1 MLKPNKLANNNFL
14 SSLDLSTDEV
24 LHILDLANNFKNKK
38 LNIDLGNKVLGL
50 IFDKSSTRTRVSFQV
65 AMTRLGGTTIDLN
78 PTTSQIGRGEPIK
91 DTARVLSRYCDV
103 IAIRTFDHS
112 DLEEYAKWSTKPVIN
127 ALTDLEH
134 PCQALAD
141 FMTIKEEFLDFKDV
155 VLTFIGDGNN
165 VANSLILCG
174 ALLGVEVRI
183 ACPKG
188 YEPNSLLIDK
198 AYEIYKNKNL
208 LKITNDPNTAVLG
221 ANVLYTDVWSSMGEE
236 NQKEEKDKYLP
247 SFFIS
252 QILDVVTLE
261 KLKFSKA
268 DIAKTKLLR
277 KWHLFLKNKNIAQ
290 LDEFDRFKLH
300 QELEMFLPSFIFY
313 LPQNSQL
320 DWLHKWRDND
330 DKLFHPSNLVNGDL
344 IKKNL
349 EIKDGPIL
357 GELLQ
362 YLSQELAYKRL
373 NNFDEAIY
381 KAKQWIEQNAP
392 KCD

>member
-78 PTTSQIGRGEPIK
+78 PNTSQIGRGEPIK

-103 IAIRTFDHS
+103 IAIRTFEHS
-112 DLEEYAKWSTKPVIN
+112 DLEEYAKWATTPVIN

-141 FMTIKEEFLDFKDV
+141 FLTIKEEFSDFDNV

-165 VANSLILCG
+165 VANSLILSG

-188 YEPNSLLIDK
+188 YEPNNLVIKK
-198 AYEIYKNKNL
+198 ALAIYKNKNL
-208 LKITNDPNTAVLG
+208 LKITNDIDTAVSG

-236 NQKEEKDKYLP
+236 KDK
-247 SFFIS
+247 
-252 QILDVVTLE
+252 E
-261 KLKFSKA
+261 KKEKYFSKFTINDDLLIKA
-268 DIAKTKLLR
+268 NNDAIVLHCLPAYRGKEITDRVIESSKSKVFDQSENRMHVQQALLYKLL
-277 KWHLFLKNKNIAQ
+277 
-290 LDEFDRFKLH
+290 
-300 QELEMFLPSFIFY
+300 S
-313 LPQNSQL
+313 
-320 DWLHKWRDND
+320 
-330 DKLFHPSNLVNGDL
+330 
-344 IKKNL
+344 
-349 EIKDGPIL
+349 
-357 GELLQ
+357 
-362 YLSQELAYKRL
+362 
-373 NNFDEAIY
+373 
-381 KAKQWIEQNAP
+381 
-392 KCD
+392 

>member
-1 MLKPNKLANNNFL
+1 MLKPNKLVNNNFL
-14 SSLDLSTDEV
+14 SSLDLSKDEV
-24 LHILDLANNFKNKK
+24 FHILELAKSFKNKK
-38 LNIDLGNKVLGL
+38 LNFAPNNKVLGL

-141 FMTIKEEFLDFKDV
+141 FLTIHEEFVDFEDV

-188 YEPNSLLIDK
+188 YEPNSLVLKK
-198 AYEIYKNKNL
+198 AYEIYKHKDL
-208 LKITNDPNTAVLG
+208 LKITNDVNTAVLG

-236 NQKEEKDKYLP
+236 NKKAEKDK
-247 SFFIS
+247 FFNGFTI
-252 QILDVVTLE
+252 
-261 KLKFSKA
+261 
-268 DIAKTKLLR
+268 
-277 KWHLFLKNKNIAQ
+277 
-290 LDEFDRFKLH
+290 
-300 QELEMFLPSFIFY
+300 
-313 LPQNSQL
+313 
-320 DWLHKWRDND
+320 D
-330 DKLFHPSNLVNGDL
+330 DDLVNKAEKDAIIL
-344 IKKNL
+344 HCLPAYRSKEITDEAFESKKNRIFDQAENRL
-349 EIKDGPIL
+349 HAQQAL
-357 GELLQ
+357 LSCLLQ
-362 YLSQELAYKRL
+362 
-373 NNFDEAIY
+373 
-381 KAKQWIEQNAP
+381 
-392 KCD
+392 

>member
-1 MLKPNKLANNNFL
+1 MLKPNKLANKNFL
-14 SSLDLSTDEV
+14 SSLDMSTEEV
-24 LHILDLANNFKNKK
+24 LHVLELARSFKNKDLNLK
-38 LNIDLGNKVLGL
+38 LDSKVLGL

-65 AMTRLGGTTIDLN
+65 AMSKLGGTTIDLN

-141 FMTIKEEFLDFKDV
+141 FLTIHEEFLDFKDV

-188 YEPNSLLIDK
+188 YEPKSQIIEK
-198 AYEIYKNKNL
+198 AYEIYKNKDL
-208 LKITNDPNTAVLG
+208 LKITNDPNIAVLG

-236 NQKEEKDKYLP
+236 NKKAEKDK
-247 SFFIS
+247 FFNGFTI
-252 QILDVVTLE
+252 
-261 KLKFSKA
+261 
-268 DIAKTKLLR
+268 
-277 KWHLFLKNKNIAQ
+277 
-290 LDEFDRFKLH
+290 
-300 QELEMFLPSFIFY
+300 
-313 LPQNSQL
+313 
-320 DWLHKWRDND
+320 DND
-330 DKLFHPSNLVNGDL
+330 LVN
-344 IKKNL
+344 KAEKNAIIL
-349 EIKDGPIL
+349 HCLPAYRSKEITDEVFESEKNRIFDQAENRL
-357 GELLQ
+357 HVQQALLSC
-362 YLSQELAYKRL
+362 LL
-373 NNFDEAIY
+373 
-381 KAKQWIEQNAP
+381 
-392 KCD
+392 

>member
-1 MLKPNKLANNNFL
+1 MLKPIKLANNNFL
-14 SSLDLSTDEV
+14 SSLDLSTNEV
-24 LHILDLANNFKNKK
+24 LHILELATNFKNKEI
-38 LNIDLGNKVLGL
+38 NINLSNKVLGL

-78 PTTSQIGRGEPIK
+78 PTTSQIKRGEPIK

-112 DLEEYAKWSTKPVIN
+112 DLEEYAKWSSKPVIN

-141 FMTIKEEFLDFKDV
+141 FLTIHEEFIDFKNV

-188 YEPNSLLIDK
+188 YEPNSVVIKK

-208 LKITNDPNTAVLG
+208 LKITNDPTTAVLG

-236 NQKEEKDKYLP
+236 NQKEQKDKVFNGFTIDNNL
-247 SFFIS
+247 
-252 QILDVVTLE
+252 V
-261 KLKFSKA
+261 SKA
-268 DIAKTKLLR
+268 DKKAIILHCLPAYRSKEITDEVFESKRSRIFEQAENRLHAQQALL
-277 KWHLFLKNKNIAQ
+277 
-290 LDEFDRFKLH
+290 
-300 QELEMFLPSFIFY
+300 SC
-313 LPQNSQL
+313 
-320 DWLHKWRDND
+320 
-330 DKLFHPSNLVNGDL
+330 
-344 IKKNL
+344 
-349 EIKDGPIL
+349 
-357 GELLQ
+357 LLQ
-362 YLSQELAYKRL
+362 
-373 NNFDEAIY
+373 
-381 KAKQWIEQNAP
+381 
-392 KCD
+392 

>member
-14 SSLDLSTDEV
+14 SSLDISTEEV
-24 LHILDLANNFKNKK
+24 FHILELAKNFKNRKINLDLKK
-38 LNIDLGNKVLGL
+38 KVLGL
-50 IFDKSSTRTRVSFQV
+50 IFDKASTRTRVSFQV
-65 AMTRLGGTTIDLN
+65 AMSRLGGTTIDLN

-141 FMTIKEEFLDFKDV
+141 FLTIHEEFLDFKDV

-188 YEPNSLLIDK
+188 YEPNPLVIKK

-208 LKITNDPNTAVLG
+208 LKITNDPNTAVFG
-221 ANVLYTDVWSSMGEE
+221 SNVLYTDVWSSMGEE
-236 NQKEEKDKYLP
+236 SKKVEKDKIFSGFTIDNDL
-247 SFFIS
+247 
-252 QILDVVTLE
+252 V
-261 KLKFSKA
+261 SKA
-268 DIAKTKLLR
+268 EKDAI
-277 KWHLFLKNKNIAQ
+277 I
-290 LDEFDRFKLH
+290 LH
-300 QELEMFLPSFIFY
+300 CLPAY
-313 LPQNSQL
+313 
-320 DWLHKWRDND
+320 R
-330 DKLFHPSNLVNGDL
+330 
-344 IKKNL
+344 
-349 EIKDGPIL
+349 
-357 GELLQ
+357 
-362 YLSQELAYKRL
+362 SQEITDEVLESEKSRIFNQAENRLHAQQALLSCLLA
-373 NNFDEAIY
+373 
-381 KAKQWIEQNAP
+381 
-392 KCD
+392 

>member
-24 LHILDLANNFKNKK
+24 SDILELASDFKNKK
-38 LNIDLGNKVLGL
+38 ININLKNKVLGL

-141 FMTIKEEFLDFKDV
+141 FLTIHEEFLDFKDV

-188 YEPNSLLIDK
+188 YEPNSLVLKK
-198 AYEIYKNKNL
+198 AYDIYQNKDL
-208 LKITNDPNTAVLG
+208 LKISNDPHTAVLG
-221 ANVLYTDVWSSMGEE
+221 SNVLYTDVWSSMGEE
-236 NQKEEKDKYLP
+236 NKKVEKDK
-247 SFFIS
+247 SFKGFTINDD
-252 QILDVVTLE
+252 LV
-261 KLKFSKA
+261 SKA
-268 DIAKTKLLR
+268 DKDAIVLHCLPAYRGKEIT
-277 KWHLFLKNKNIAQ
+277 
-290 LDEFDRFKLH
+290 DEIFESKKSRIFDQAENRLH
-300 QELEMFLPSFIFY
+300 VQQAL
-313 LPQNSQL
+313 
-320 DWLHKWRDND
+320 
-330 DKLFHPSNLVNGDL
+330 
-344 IKKNL
+344 
-349 EIKDGPIL
+349 
-357 GELLQ
+357 
-362 YLSQELAYKRL
+362 LSQMIKS
-373 NNFDEAIY
+373 
-381 KAKQWIEQNAP
+381 
-392 KCD
+392 